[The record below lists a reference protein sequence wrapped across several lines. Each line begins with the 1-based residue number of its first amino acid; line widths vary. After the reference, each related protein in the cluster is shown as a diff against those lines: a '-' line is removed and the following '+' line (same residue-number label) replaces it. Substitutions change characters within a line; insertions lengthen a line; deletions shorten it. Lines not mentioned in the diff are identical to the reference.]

1 MGRYISA
8 YPILYETGL
17 GKGGIIHM
25 DDEYRDFKLKS
36 VEQNEDGSYKVIIET
51 PEGAIVEIPKEK

>member
-1 MGRYISA
+1 
-8 YPILYETGL
+8 
-17 GKGGIIHM
+17 M